1 MRALLPPI
9 LFLLLAGL
17 IIVGEPAQTP
27 RSTVIDS
34 VRLLDDL
41 KVLSSDAMEGR
52 RTGTVGSEKAR
63 AFIAERFKASGVV
76 PFGASYEHA
85 FTFRIRGVSGE
96 QRGVNVVGRID
107 GAVEPRRYVVISA
120 HYDHLGTRNGIVFNG
135 ADDNA
140 SGTAA
145 LFAIAKYFS
154 SHPPRHTLIF
164 VAFDAEEAGLLGS
177 QAFVRQPP
185 VDVQLL
191 SLNLNLDM
199 IGRDPDRKLFVVGT
213 ARQPFLRPVIEA
225 VAKNAPVRLLMGH
238 ENPAEPEDWTADSDH
253 YSFIQAKIPALYFG
267 VEDFKEHH
275 EATDD
280 FESMTL
286 EFYVKAVEALVEVV
300 ERFDT
305 SLESIDKARAAAR
318 Q

>member
-1 MRALLPPI
+1 MRALLPSV
-9 LFLLLAGL
+9 LSLLVAGL
-17 IIVGEPAQTP
+17 IVVGEPPQAP

-34 VRLLDDL
+34 GRLLDDL

-52 RTGTVGSEKAR
+52 RTGTAGSEKAR
-63 AFIAERFKASGVV
+63 AFIAERLKASGVV
-76 PFGASYEHA
+76 PFGASYEQA
-85 FTFRIRGVSGE
+85 FTFRTRGAGE
-96 QRGVNVVGRID
+96 QRGVNVIGRID
-107 GAVEPRRYVVISA
+107 GTLEPRRYIVISA
-120 HYDHLGTRNGIVFNG
+120 HYDHLGRVNGIVFNG

-154 SHPPRHTLIF
+154 AHSPRNSLIF
-164 VAFDAEEAGLLGS
+164 AAFDAEEIGLLGS
-177 QAFVRQPP
+177 QAFVKQPP
-185 VDVQLL
+185 VDGRLF

-199 IGRDPDRKLFVVGT
+199 IGRESDRRLFVVGT

-225 VAKNAPVRLLMGH
+225 AAKDSPVRLLMGH

-253 YSFIQAKIPALYFG
+253 YSFMQAKIPALYFG

-275 EATDD
+275 KATDD
-280 FESMTL
+280 YESMTL

-300 ERFDT
+300 KQFDT
-305 SLESIDKARAAAR
+305 NLEGIDKARAASK
-318 Q
+318 